1 MRREYPALHTILI
14 LSLALALSLATGC
27 AQKKRPTHKADYDVI
42 IIGSGMGGLSAG
54 AHLASQKLKVL
65 LLEQHYKVGGC
76 TTNFKR
82 GDFTFETSLHE
93 MAGGGPGKKDRG
105 LYQLLKISGV
115 GKKVDLYELPHF
127 YRSIFP
133 GGVDVTLPNNWDGF
147 KRALKEK
154 WPEESEGID
163 RFHTLCQDLFED
175 IMELRDLFRYSGLKA
190 LMTKALVPIRQRT
203 FYRWKDKTLKDLM
216 DECFKNEDIK
226 AVVSQLW
233 VYYGSPT
240 PRQTALLTMA
250 ATESYLTDGL
260 WHIKGT
266 SQALSDAYAER
277 IRELGG
283 EVKTDTLVTRIII
296 ENGIATGVETESG
309 KKYSAR
315 YIVAN
320 TDPYQLVF
328 KLIGEDKFPKS
339 YVEKLKDMKPA
350 NSLFGVYLGL
360 NIDLRKR
367 GYADT
372 EIFYSTS
379 KDSTVLY
386 NTMMRG
392 DFKNGTVAIAI
403 YSNYGDPIYAPP
415 GKSVVKLDAYSDYKI
430 WPEDR
435 AAYRKMKEKKVGEL
449 IQLASRAIPELAN
462 PKNIAVKVGY
472 TPRTLKRY
480 TMNEGGVVY
489 GFYMSPDQWQK
500 IPNDTPIDNVFIAS
514 NWSQAWHGVGSC
526 QINGWRAARLILD
539 REGIK

>member
-1 MRREYPALHTILI
+1 MRREYPIQHTILI
-14 LSLALALSLATGC
+14 LILALALSMAAGC

-42 IIGSGMGGLSAG
+42 IIGGGMGGLSAG
-54 AHLASQKLKVL
+54 VHLASQKLKVL

-76 TTNFKR
+76 TTSFKR

-105 LYQLLKISGV
+105 LYQLLRISGV
-115 GKKVDLYELPHF
+115 GKKVELYELPHF

-133 GGVDVTLPNNWDGF
+133 GVDITLPNNWDGV
-147 KRALKEK
+147 KKALKEK
-154 WPEESEGID
+154 WPEESEGIE
-163 RFHTLCQDLFED
+163 RFHTLCHDLFED
-175 IMELRDLFRYSGLKA
+175 IMELRDLFRYSGFRA
-190 LMTKALVPIRQRT
+190 LLTKALVPIRQRT
-203 FYRWKDKTLKDLM
+203 FFRWKDKTLKDLM
-216 DECFKNEDIK
+216 DECFRNEDIK

-233 VYYGSPT
+233 VYYGAPV
-240 PRQTALLTMA
+240 PYQTALLTLA

-266 SQALSDAYAER
+266 SQALSNAYADR

-296 ENGIATGVETESG
+296 EKGMATGVETESG
-309 KKYSAR
+309 KRYSAR

-320 TDPYQLVF
+320 TDPYQLAF
-328 KLIGEDKFPKS
+328 KLIGEENLPEE
-339 YVEKLKDMKPA
+339 YVQNLKNMKPA

-367 GYADT
+367 GYTDS
-372 EIFYSTS
+372 EIFYSTT
-379 KDSTVLY
+379 KDSVILHD
-386 NTMMRG
+386 NMMRG
-392 DFKNGTVAIAI
+392 DFKNGAVAIAI

-430 WPEDR
+430 WPEDK
-435 AAYRKMKEKKVGEL
+435 AAYRKMKEKKMDEL
-449 IQLASRAIPELAN
+449 IQLASKAIPELAN
-462 PKNIAVKVGY
+462 PKNIEVKEGY
-472 TPRTLKRY
+472 TPHTLKRY

-489 GFYMSPDQWQK
+489 GFYMSPEQWQK
-500 IPNDTPIDNVFIAS
+500 IPNDTPLDNVFISS

-539 REGIK
+539 REGIE